1 MNAEPY
7 VRCLDFAALAREYP
21 IGSDF
26 VRLLTSISRD
36 ALRKLQDE
44 RFRRCLALAWKT
56 PFYRRLW
63 GSKGIEPGDIR
74 GLDDIGKLPTFDK
87 SDLMASIERAPPF
100 GDFHAMD
107 AYSVQERPAVI
118 FHTTSGT
125 TGRPQVLLFG
135 PRGREIQNLILA
147 RNYLFQ
153 GLRADDI
160 VHSVYGHGLINGGH
174 YARESVTHWTR
185 AIFMSAGTGIETRSA
200 TQVELMRDF
209 GATVIVGFADYIKR
223 LAAVAREAGIIPGRD
238 IPIRMISA
246 HIGREDRPA
255 LSQAWGGAEVFDW
268 YGVGDTGT
276 IAGEGIDRA
285 GLYVHEDAHYLE
297 LLDIDTGTAVDDG
310 KMGDM
315 VTTVLFKDDIY
326 PMIRFNTH
334 DVSAYRLD
342 QSPIGASF
350 RRIDGFLGRS
360 DNMLKLRGINIFP
373 QAVGAMLQ
381 ERAEFVGEYVCRA
394 QRDAAGR
401 DTMTVVA
408 EVRTPAEAAALLPLY
423 RELLKRKLGIE
434 VDVELVAPGATA
446 ALTGI
451 ETRQKPVRLI
461 DAREFRV

>member
-1 MNAEPY
+1 MNTQSY
-7 VRCLDFAALAREYP
+7 VRYLDFAALAREYP
-21 IGSDF
+21 IGDDF
-26 VRLLTSISRD
+26 MRLITSMSREE
-36 ALRKLQDE
+36 LRKLQDE
-44 RFRRCLALAWKT
+44 RFRRCVALAWKT
-56 PFYRRLW
+56 HFYRRLW
-63 GSKGIEPGDIR
+63 GAKGLEPGDIR

-87 SDLMASIERAPPF
+87 SDIMDSIDRAPPF

-107 AYSVQERPAVI
+107 AYPPQERPPVI
-118 FHTTSGT
+118 LHTTSGT

-135 PRGREIQNLILA
+135 PRGREIQNIILA

-200 TQVELMRDF
+200 TQVEVMRDF

-223 LAAVAREAGIIPGRD
+223 LSEVAREANIIPGCD
-238 IPIRMISA
+238 IRIRMISA

-276 IAGEGIDRA
+276 IAGEGADHA

-297 LLDIDTGTAVDDG
+297 LLDIDTGRPVEDG
-310 KMGDM
+310 KTGDV

-334 DVSAYRLD
+334 DVSAYRTD
-342 QSPIGASF
+342 SSPIGATF
-350 RRIDGFLGRS
+350 RRIEGFLGRS
-360 DNMLKLRGINIFP
+360 DNMVKLRGINIFP
-373 QAVGAMLQ
+373 QAIGAMMQ
-381 ERAEFVGEYVCRA
+381 ERAEFAGEFICRA
-394 QRDAAGR
+394 ERDASGR
-401 DTMTVVA
+401 DSMTVIV
-408 EVRTPAEAAALLPLY
+408 EVRRPAEATALLPIY
-423 RELLKRKLGIE
+423 RELLKRKIGIE
-434 VDVELVAPGATA
+434 VDVELVAPGKTA

-451 ETRQKPVRLI
+451 EARQKPIRLI
-461 DAREFRV
+461 DARKAKA